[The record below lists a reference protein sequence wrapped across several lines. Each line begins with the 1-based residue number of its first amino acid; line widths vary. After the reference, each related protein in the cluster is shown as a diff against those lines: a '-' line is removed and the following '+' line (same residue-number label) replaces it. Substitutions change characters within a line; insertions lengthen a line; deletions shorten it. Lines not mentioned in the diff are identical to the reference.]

1 MPHPAQYLT
10 VYLLGILELWIA
22 IPAGTAFKMPV
33 IATALVSAAGALT
46 SGMIVLSIGAPLRN
60 RLLRM
65 KTKKTGTLDSNV
77 QKIWNEFGIVGLG
90 LIAPFFTG
98 VHLGTAIALALGC
111 TWRITLLWMTIGALA
126 WSFIIAYAAA
136 AGFSLFR

>member
-1 MPHPAQYLT
+1 MPVLVQFLS

-22 IPAGTAFKMPV
+22 IPAGIALKIPV
-33 IATALVSAAGALT
+33 IAVALVSGAGALT
-46 SGMIVLSIGAPLRN
+46 SGVIVFAVGAPRRN
-60 RLLRM
+60 WLLRM
-65 KTKKTGTLDSNV
+65 KTKKTGSLDSNI
-77 QKIWNEFGIVGLG
+77 QKIWNEFGIAGLG
-90 LIAPFFTG
+90 LIAPFLTG